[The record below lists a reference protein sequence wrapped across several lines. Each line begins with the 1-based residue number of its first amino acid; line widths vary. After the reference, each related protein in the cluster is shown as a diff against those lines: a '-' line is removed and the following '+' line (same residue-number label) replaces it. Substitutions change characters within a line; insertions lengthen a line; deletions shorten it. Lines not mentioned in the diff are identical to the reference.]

1 MEWSTTMAQN
11 KTRPT
16 SQSVQSFIDA
26 IENERK
32 RADSIALVQ
41 IMREISDEEPRMW
54 GESMIGFGSYHYQ
67 YASGHQGD
75 SFQIGFAPR
84 KAAITL
90 YLMGMYMYSDDP
102 ERDHLLDRLGKH
114 KLGKGCLYIN
124 KLADVDID
132 VLKTI
137 IQRALEQLRAHYTP
151 RKTGRTG
158 PNVI

>member
-1 MEWSTTMAQN
+1 MAQN

-102 ERDHLLDRLGKH
+102 ERDHLLDSLVKH
-114 KLGKGCLYIN
+114 NL
-124 KLADVDID
+124 
-132 VLKTI
+132 
-137 IQRALEQLRAHYTP
+137 
-151 RKTGRTG
+151 
-158 PNVI
+158 

>member
-1 MEWSTTMAQN
+1 MAQN

-151 RKTGRTG
+151 RKTGGTG